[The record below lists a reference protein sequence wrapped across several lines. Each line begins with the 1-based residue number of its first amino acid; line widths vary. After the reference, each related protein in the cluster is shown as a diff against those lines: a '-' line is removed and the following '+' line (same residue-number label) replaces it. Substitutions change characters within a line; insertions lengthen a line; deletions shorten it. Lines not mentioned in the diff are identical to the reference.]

1 MDCVDRKRIDLARQE
16 LHRIIS
22 NREMK
27 DAVILVFANKQDLRD
42 GKILISAC
50 FNFEQHVSKAVN
62 QSPVSYFATHHDA
75 SLFCFH
81 CQLAQDLARPRV

>member
-42 GKILISAC
+42 GEILISVVLIL
-50 FNFEQHVSKAVN
+50 NGMSVR
-62 QSPVSYFATHHDA
+62 QSPVI
-75 SLFCFH
+75 
-81 CQLAQDLARPRV
+81 

>member
-42 GKILISAC
+42 GKILISVVLIL
-50 FNFEQHVSKAVN
+50 NGMSVR

-75 SLFCFH
+75 GLFCFH

>member
-50 FNFEQHVSKAVN
+50 FLILNSMPVRQSISHLLATLQHIMMQVYSASIVSWLKI
-62 QSPVSYFATHHDA
+62 
-75 SLFCFH
+75 
-81 CQLAQDLARPRV
+81 